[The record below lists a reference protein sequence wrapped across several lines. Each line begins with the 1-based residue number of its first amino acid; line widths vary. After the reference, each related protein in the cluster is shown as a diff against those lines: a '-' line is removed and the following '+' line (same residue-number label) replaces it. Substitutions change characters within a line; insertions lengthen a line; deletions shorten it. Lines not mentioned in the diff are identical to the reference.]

1 MLDLYL
7 EVLDDERLKI
17 FKQLAPMAKYGV
29 LAGGTALA
37 LQLGHRKS
45 FDFDIFVSSEITP
58 RIYKNLQE
66 IFNYTLKEPRIRSS
80 DILLTET
87 SNNVEIHVVYIW
99 YKRISQTMKTFSLE
113 LESIED
119 IAADKANTIGR
130 RGQWRDY
137 VDLFFMI
144 KNNIFSL
151 QKIIDLAKKKYV
163 GEFNPRLF
171 LEQLSFFD
179 DINDFAITF
188 LSKSY
193 SVNEM
198 QNFLVSQTKK
208 SNLI

>member
-1 MLDLYL
+1 MSNLCL

-17 FKQLAPMAKYGV
+17 FKRLAPMAKYGV

-45 FDFDIFVSSEITP
+45 FDFDIFVPSEITP
-58 RIYKNLQE
+58 LIYRKLQE
-66 IFNYTLKEPRIRSS
+66 VFNYSLKEPRIRSS
-80 DILLTET
+80 DLLLTET
-87 SNNVEIHVVYIW
+87 LTNVEIHIVYVW
-99 YKRISQTMKTFSLE
+99 YKRVSQTIKTFSLE

-137 VDLFFMI
+137 VDLFFLL

-151 QKIIDLAKKKYV
+151 QKIIDLANKKYA
-163 GEFNPRLF
+163 GEFNNRLF

-188 LSKSY
+188 LNKSFTI
-193 SVNEM
+193 SEI
-198 QNFLVSQTKK
+198 QNFLVDETKK
-208 SNLI
+208 FHLI